1 MLVEPVRGISMSPLK
16 GSQLLCMH
24 GSEKTMPALIAVK
37 HATFLVNLY
46 FLDL

>member
-16 GSQLLCMH
+16 GSQLLSMH
-24 GSEKTMPALIAVK
+24 GSEKTMPVLIVVK